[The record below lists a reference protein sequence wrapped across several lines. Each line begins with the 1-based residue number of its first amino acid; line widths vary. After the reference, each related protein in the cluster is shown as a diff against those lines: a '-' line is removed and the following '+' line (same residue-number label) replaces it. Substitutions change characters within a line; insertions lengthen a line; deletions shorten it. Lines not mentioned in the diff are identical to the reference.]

1 MNNKTNLRLQKIA
14 EFAQAYLFESYA
26 KRSKNDKTN
35 LKRYL
40 AGVDYRWQHTL
51 RVAQFGKVIAENE
64 GVDVESVVAACLLH
78 DIAWFDT
85 DAENNREHGR
95 IGAEK
100 ARPFLVSLDYSPRR
114 IKNICYS
121 IASHVDEDNL
131 KSLEAKIVSDA
142 DNVDRYGPYR
152 ILQWCF
158 SDINNYE
165 KLAAK
170 LSERIPRL
178 EQYRKDNPLYTATG
192 QQLFAEQLNLQLRFF
207 SEFVGEKKLS
217 VIPQI

>member
-1 MNNKTNLRLQKIA
+1 MNNKTNIRIQEIA
-14 EFAQAYLFESYA
+14 EFAQAYLQESYQ
-26 KRSKNDKTN
+26 KRSKKDKAN

-40 AGVDYRWQHTL
+40 SGVDYRWQHTL

-64 GVDVESVVAACLLH
+64 GVDVESVIAACLLH
-78 DIAWFDT
+78 DIAWFDM

-95 IGAEK
+95 VGAEK
-100 ARPFLVSLDYSPRR
+100 ARPLLESLGYSPRR

-121 IASHVDEDNL
+121 IASHVDEDNPNT
-131 KSLEAKIVSDA
+131 LEAKIVSDA
-142 DNVDRYGPYR
+142 DNVDRFGPYR

-158 SDINNYE
+158 SDIQNYE
-165 KLAAK
+165 KLAGK
-170 LSERIPRL
+170 LSERMQRL
-178 EQYRKDNPLYTATG
+178 EKYREENPLYTSTG

-217 VIPQI
+217 VIPLI